1 MDRVLQ
7 VKRISQFTIFF
18 IILIS
23 FIIKISLEYN
33 TYQQHIE
40 DTINERSKQHRLLLE
55 HLIGSLHTSYSNKT
69 KFLFKDPNFIKHLKQ
84 NDRENLHKYLSKF
97 YTGFKE
103 ENPYLYVMHIFDTK
117 NVTILRMHKP
127 TSYGDDLSNIRPIVK
142 KVNSDK
148 KQYHGFEVGKN
159 GMTYRITTPII
170 IDNGNSIEHL
180 GVLEFGIK
188 PAYFLDNLKKF
199 FEVNGAM
206 LIKTAELKNLIF
218 QTNYPKIHQY
228 SLFFKENLFENLNEE
243 TYDKQILK
251 QNNQEFIVCKDL
263 NLKNVDNKI
272 IAKIILADN
281 ITKLKQQY
289 HSNII
294 DSIIGAA
301 ILLAIILGV
310 LYFAFGFYTKRILV
324 FTQQLQNINKE
335 LERKVK
341 LRTKELEKLSITDDL
356 TKLYNRRY
364 FNEVFSNE
372 LSRAIRDK
380 NSFVCIMF
388 DIDYFKLY
396 NDTYG
401 HLKGDEVLINISK
414 SVQNSLKRSQDFL
427 FRVGGEEFCIITSN
441 MEKDKV
447 ITYVNFIKDN
457 IEELKI
463 KHEKNKASQ
472 YVTASFGIAYISQ
485 VKNHLFEDKIY
496 AVADEALYRAKTNGR
511 NKVEIIE
518 LNE

>member
-33 TYQQHIE
+33 TYQKHIE
-40 DTINERSKQHRLLLE
+40 DTIHERSKQHSLLLE
-55 HLIGSLHTSYSNKT
+55 HLISNLHTSYSSRT
-69 KFLFKDPNFIKHLKQ
+69 KFIFKDPIFIKYIKQ
-84 NDRENLHKYLSKF
+84 KDRKELYRYLNKF

-103 ENPYLYVMHIFDTK
+103 ENPYLYVMHIFDTN

-127 TSYGDDLSNIRPIVK
+127 SSYGDDLTDIRPIVK
-142 KVNSDK
+142 KVNKEK

-159 GMTYRITTPII
+159 GMTYRITTPIL
-170 IDNGNSIEHL
+170 IDNGKTVEHL
-180 GVLEFGIK
+180 GALEFGIK
-188 PAYFLDNLKKF
+188 PAYFLENVKKF
-199 FEVNGAM
+199 FAVNGAM
-206 LIKTAELKNLIF
+206 LIKTDELNSLIF
-218 QTNYPKIHQY
+218 KTDYPKIHNY
-228 SLFFKENLFENLNEE
+228 SLFYKENVFTNLNEKS
-243 TYDKQILK
+243 YDKQILK
-251 QNNQEFIVCKDL
+251 QNDQEFIICKDL
-263 NLKNVDNKI
+263 NLKNVDNQI

-310 LYFAFGFYTKRILV
+310 LYFAFGFYTKRILL

-335 LERKVK
+335 LEQKVK
-341 LRTKELEKLSITDDL
+341 LRTKELEKLSITDEL

-364 FNEVFSNE
+364 FNETFANE

-414 SVQNSLKRSQDFL
+414 CVQNSLKRSQDFL

-447 ITYVNFIKDN
+447 LTYVNFIKDN

-463 KHEKNKASQ
+463 KHEKNKASK
-472 YVTASFGIAYISQ
+472 YVTASFGIAYIPQ
-485 VKNHLFEDKIY
+485 VKNHLFEEKIY
-496 AVADEALYRAKTNGR
+496 AVADEALYKAKTNGR
-511 NKVEIIE
+511 NKVEMIE
-518 LNE
+518 INE